1 MYSLMADVQAR
12 TKALSCSK
20 LLAMLLKA
28 NMVSQLVLHK
38 CLQHLLAC
46 PSNVRAEAAADVLY
60 LIEPFVNQH
69 CGPSAAASMAV
80 HYHKLQDMCSK
91 DSKRLD
97 AAVVSDV
104 MVRCCGLLS
113 CYRACLASLYVF

>member
-1 MYSLMADVQAR
+1 
-12 TKALSCSK
+12 
-20 LLAMLLKA
+20 
-28 NMVSQLVLHK
+28 MVSQVVLHK

-60 LIEPFVNQH
+60 LIEPYVFQH
-69 CGPSAAASMAV
+69 CGPSAAASMAMY
-80 HYHKLQDMCSK
+80 YHKLRDMCTK
-91 DSKRLD
+91 GSKRLD

-113 CYRACLASLYVF
+113 CYRVCLASVHALGGLAAQVL